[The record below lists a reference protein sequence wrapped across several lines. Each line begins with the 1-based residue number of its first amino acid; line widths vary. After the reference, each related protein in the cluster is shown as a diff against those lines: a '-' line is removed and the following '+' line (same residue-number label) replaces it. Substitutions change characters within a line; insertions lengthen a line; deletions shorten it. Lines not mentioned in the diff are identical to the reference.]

1 MEGNIATFDV
11 PFSDG
16 ENVLVAR
23 SVKDGR
29 ECEDMLKVSFQTVP
43 DEFVQYKGEFT
54 EMNVMLGSRR
64 YFDDRESGICWIPE
78 KEYQSGSW
86 GFVGGSSLYDSRTDK
101 QYRVFTEVDIKGTD
115 KDPLYQTQREG
126 LEAFRADVP
135 DGCYSV
141 YLHFAE
147 LTSSE
152 EREKLLYAL
161 GNDQQQAKAAERVF
175 DIDINGVKV
184 LDGFNIAKEC
194 SEETAV
200 VKKFVVNVSDGKG
213 LDIRFTARKGLP
225 VLNAVRIYR
234 NY

>member
-1 MEGNIATFDV
+1 M
-11 PFSDG
+11 
-16 ENVLVAR
+16 
-23 SVKDGR
+23 
-29 ECEDMLKVSFQTVP
+29 
-43 DEFVQYKGEFT
+43 
-54 EMNVMLGSRR
+54 
-64 YFDDRESGICWIPE
+64 
-78 KEYQSGSW
+78 
-86 GFVGGSSLYDSRTDK
+86 GGSSLYDRRTDS
-101 QYRVFTEVDIKGTD
+101 QYRVFTEGDITGTD

-126 LEAFRADVP
+126 LEAFRADAP

-152 EREKLLYAL
+152 EREKLIYAL
-161 GNDQQQAKAAERVF
+161 GNDAQQTRASERVF
-175 DIDINGVKV
+175 DVDINGIKV
-184 LDGFNIAKEC
+184 LDSFNIAEEC

-200 VKKFVVNVSDGKG
+200 VKKFIVNVCDGKG